1 MAIGYTGRTRGAA
14 TPERSRFGLT
24 ELRSER
30 RFERSV
36 ASSPAPRAEAPAP
49 APTPSPAAPA
59 SRRYGRRALAL
70 DLTMLALVAAILTL
84 ISPTDSPTG
93 SVPREPLVW
102 ALALPAAIIGMFRLQ
117 GMYSAPLR
125 LDFMDGLRLVVT
137 GAALAA
143 ISVMTLR
150 VVASNEAYVA
160 AETVRHWLLAIPFLA
175 GGRGALMWAETRA
188 RRDGATVRPTLIVG
202 SGRVGRLTAR
212 RLLGEPELGLKPIA
226 FFDDDPLAAADVEPH
241 LPVFGSDRDL
251 AEIVAEHSVRHVI
264 IAFSN
269 APHEQLLELARRCW
283 TLGVTVS
290 VVPRL
295 FEIQGE
301 HLVMEHLGGLPLM
314 ELRPANPNSWKF
326 SVKYALDRVVAAV
339 ALVVISP
346 VMLAA
351 MLGVRLTMGAPVFYR
366 QRRVGRD
373 GHTFDMLKFR
383 TMSDAPET
391 GCEADADWAAEQLG
405 GEPATADDAAYDR
418 VTPVGAVLRR
428 FSIDELPQLFN
439 VLRGEMSLVGPRPE
453 RVNYVERFEGDIYR
467 YADRHR
473 VKAGLTGWA
482 QVNGLR
488 GRTGLGDRIEWD
500 NHYIE
505 NWSPWLDFK
514 ILMATIPCLL
524 RGQGE

>member
-1 MAIGYTGRTRGAA
+1 MPIGYTGAAGAPPRA
-14 TPERSRFGLT
+14 QDPQAGLSELRADRRFGD
-24 ELRSER
+24 RPA
-30 RFERSV
+30 V
-36 ASSPAPRAEAPAP
+36 ASAPSAELPAPAP
-49 APTPSPAAPA
+49 ASSNP
-59 SRRYGRRALAL
+59 RRYGRRAFAL
-70 DLTMLALVAAILTL
+70 DVAMLAIVAAILTL
-84 ISPTDSPTG
+84 VSPTNSPTG

-125 LDFMDGLRLVVT
+125 LDFLDGLRLVVT

-143 ISVMTLR
+143 VSVMTLR
-150 VVASNEAYVA
+150 VLASNEAYVA

-188 RRDGATVRPTLIVG
+188 RRHGATVRPTLIVG

-212 RLLGEPELGLKPIA
+212 RLLDEPELGLKPIA
-226 FFDDDPLAAADVEPH
+226 FLDDDPLAATDMQPV

-251 AEIVAEHSVRHVI
+251 ADIVQEHSVRHVI

-269 APHEQLLELARRCW
+269 APHEELLQLARTCW

-314 ELRPANPNSWKF
+314 ELRPANPNGWKF
-326 SVKYALDRVVAAV
+326 SVKYGLDRVVAAI
-339 ALVVISP
+339 ALLVISP

-351 MLGVRLTMGAPVFYR
+351 MVAVRVTMGAPVFYR

-373 GHTFDMLKFR
+373 GQTFDMLKFR
-383 TMSDAPET
+383 TMTDAPGPEF
-391 GCEADADWAAEQLG
+391 EADADWAAEQLG
-405 GEPATADDAAYDR
+405 GKAVAKVEPAYAR
-418 VTPVGAVLRR
+418 VTPVGAVLHH
-428 FSIDELPQLFN
+428 FSVDELPQLVN

-453 RVNYVERFEGDIYR
+453 RVNYVEQFEGDIYR
-467 YADRHR
+467 YAERHR